1 MEKLFNWEN
10 DMCRGSKKAKVFE
23 EESKSFWK
31 QEDTVEY
38 KFEAGCGSNC
48 GP

>member
-1 MEKLFNWEN
+1 MTWVEGVRRQKPE
-10 DMCRGSKKAKVFE
+10 VFE

-38 KFEAGCGSNC
+38 KFEVGCGSNC